1 MISAASEV
9 DLYNQLQNVN
19 LELLGCKAI
28 DEGKASALGMSL
40 KRVKTRDLIQLFMHL
55 EHMQDAS
62 VPMLEALADIRDT
75 TENSRLR
82 DIMSEVYRDVNEGTS
97 LSEALAKHPKIF
109 GNIYISLISAGEET
123 GDLSKSYKQL
133 VKYLKWKDD
142 MAVKIKKAT
151 RYPMIV
157 SVVVTGAVVFLM
169 AVIVPQILGF
179 IDNMSK
185 TMNMEI
191 PWMTT
196 SLMVT
201 SEFFVNWWWAV
212 LLTPV
217 VVAFITLTFM
227 RLSESFRYRVH
238 LALVNMPICGPLI
251 RKVNIARFAQT
262 FGALFASGVDV
273 IKGLKA
279 ARATVGNLALSEALE
294 NVQTYVQTG
303 SPLSEALNASGE
315 FPSMVIRM
323 VKIGEESGGLT
334 KVLDQV
340 GEFYTRDVDEA
351 VQALIALIE
360 PLLTMILA
368 LILLWIAA
376 GVFGPIYLNLG
387 NFM

>member
-217 VVAFITLTFM
+217 LVAFITLTFM